1 MRVSAGADVAGGASF
16 DNCSVTDSLNRP
28 FFRFGIDP
36 PWDCAVAASTGV
48 DNCAGVADV
57 AGNRFRVRN
66 KFASGCVADLGP
78 PSLLRKERNV
88 SVRVLDCETDAA
100 SNSAD
105 FDE

>member
-1 MRVSAGADVAGGASF
+1 MIQFSQGGFPSRRNHYLGTASGA
-16 DNCSVTDSLNRP
+16 
-28 FFRFGIDP
+28 
-36 PWDCAVAASTGV
+36 

-57 AGNRFRVRN
+57 VGRFLVRN

-88 SVRVLDCETDAA
+88 SLRVLDCETDAA

-105 FDE
+105 LDVAF

>member
-16 DNCSVTDSLNRP
+16 DNCSVTDSLNRS

-36 PWDCAVAASTGV
+36 PWDCAVTASGA

-57 AGNRFRVRN
+57 VGRFRVRN

-105 FDE
+105 FDVAF